1 MTDIDGF
8 TASVAGAVE
17 QQASSTEMIASSV
30 AQAAQGAG
38 ELAGNMAVVT
48 KAINETNRAA
58 TEVLDASQA
67 FSAEAGTL
75 ERAVDVFL
83 NRVTAA

>member
-1 MTDIDGF
+1 VTRVYDRVRESYDR
-8 TASVAGAVE
+8 VAKRYADE
-17 QQASSTEMIASSV
+17 Y
-30 AQAAQGAG
+30 AG

-67 FSAEAGTL
+67 FTAEASKL
-75 ERAVDVFL
+75 EQAVEVFL
-83 NRVTAA
+83 KRVTAA

>member
-1 MTDIDGF
+1 MGEIDSF

-17 QQASSTEMIASSV
+17 QQAGSTEMIANSV
-30 AQAAQGAG
+30 QQAARGAG

-67 FSAEAGTL
+67 FSAEASTL
-75 ERAVDVFL
+75 DRAVDVFL
-83 NRVTAA
+83 KRVTAA